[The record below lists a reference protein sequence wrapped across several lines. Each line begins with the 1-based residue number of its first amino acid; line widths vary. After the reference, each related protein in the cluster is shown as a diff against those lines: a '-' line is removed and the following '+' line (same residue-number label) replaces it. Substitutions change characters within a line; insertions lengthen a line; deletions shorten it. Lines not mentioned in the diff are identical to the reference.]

1 MYVCMYDVWCM
12 YYCSTTCSRL
22 RRLHDEHL
30 SPRLDPASHLFCHPL
45 KVDAKSLQVLGYPYT
60 YCTYIHT
67 SRERSNLPICTS
79 LYVPDTVT
87 CAHTT
92 VTATVEQPCYRATC
106 TVPVPSTFYLQIT
119 NSAFLRFPFL
129 AHHQRRVVALDS
141 FYHCP
146 LPVRFPNFHFQWLG
160 TVMQ

>member
-1 MYVCMYDVWCM
+1 MSGGSATETVRDDPPNLISIFHQV
-12 YYCSTTCSRL
+12 STSTGYSGINV
-22 RRLHDEHL
+22 EG
-30 SPRLDPASHLFCHPL
+30 SEIYP
-45 KVDAKSLQVLGYPYT
+45 SLL
-60 YCTYIHT
+60 
-67 SRERSNLPICTS
+67 L
-79 LYVPDTVT
+79 LYVTCVYYMCVLHGRTTVLPVPPCT
-87 CAHTT
+87 VLPFILQGTRVCARVVHTT
-92 VTATVEQPCYRATC
+92 HT
-106 TVPVPSTFYLQIT
+106 LT